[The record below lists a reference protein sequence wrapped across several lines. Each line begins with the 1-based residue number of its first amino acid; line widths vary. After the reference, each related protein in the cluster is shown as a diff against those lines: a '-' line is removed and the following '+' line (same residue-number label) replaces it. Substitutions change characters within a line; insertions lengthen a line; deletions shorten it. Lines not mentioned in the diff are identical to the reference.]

1 MLAVRRGGV
10 DSVRQLVAS
19 MFLMETQVIINT
31 ISMMIKMH
39 QSVAFYDITLRPPVV
54 SYFVHNKLVK

>member
-19 MFLMETQVIINT
+19 MYLMETQVIITVNNNYNDQDEF
-31 ISMMIKMH
+31 H
-39 QSVAFYDITLRPPVV
+39 DDLREA
-54 SYFVHNKLVK
+54 

>member
-19 MFLMETQVIINT
+19 MYLMETQVEDLT
-31 ISMMIKMH
+31 
-39 QSVAFYDITLRPPVV
+39 V
-54 SYFVHNKLVK
+54 NKIR